1 MSRIPIALQL
11 YSVREA
17 CQEDFPGTLKAIA
30 EMGYEGV
37 DFAGY
42 YGYEA
47 REIRRMLDDLGL
59 AVAGCHT
66 SLDTLMGDEL
76 AKTIEFHH
84 ILGNKYLIV
93 PSIPEEYRSSR
104 DAWLRMA
111 DLFNEIAAKLEPEGM
126 FTGYHNHHVEF
137 QPYEDG
143 MTPWDVLFS
152 NTRPEVVMQLDV
164 GNCLRGGGDPVSYL
178 RRYPGRT
185 KTLHVKDYAA
195 DREDV
200 LVGEGD
206 VNWPEIFE
214 IVESQG
220 ATEWYIVEQERYPY
234 PPLESVRRCLQNLR
248 ALGK

>member
-164 GNCLRGGGDPVSYL
+164 GNCLHGGGDPVSYL
-178 RRYPGRT
+178 LRPCTSRT
-185 KTLHVKDYAA
+185 TPLTARMSWLVRGMSTGPRSSRLWRA
-195 DREDV
+195 REQPS
-200 LVGEGD
+200 GTSSSR
-206 VNWPEIFE
+206 NAIPIRHWSPC
-214 IVESQG
+214 G
-220 ATEWYIVEQERYPY
+220 AVCRT
-234 PPLESVRRCLQNLR
+234 
-248 ALGK
+248 